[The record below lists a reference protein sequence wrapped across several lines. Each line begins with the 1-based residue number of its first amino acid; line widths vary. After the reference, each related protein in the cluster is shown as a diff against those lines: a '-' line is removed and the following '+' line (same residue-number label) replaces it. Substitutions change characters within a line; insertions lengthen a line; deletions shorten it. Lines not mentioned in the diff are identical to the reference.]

1 MVEIQ
6 GGYSM
11 ERIAGPD
18 ASAAATSKELNLSA
32 SPSDHEKF
40 SARIAGTRAI
50 MQASVDTG
58 DTPGIVSLI
67 WHRGEVVQTQ
77 AVGRRDIEHQLPME
91 RSTIFAIASMSK
103 PVTVVAAL
111 TLIEQGKMRLEDRIT
126 RWAPEF
132 ADMRVLKRPD
142 AALDDTYPA
151 HRDITI
157 DDLMTH
163 RSGLSYGFLGSSPLS
178 NALMEKIGFG
188 IESSLSADEW
198 MKNLGSLPLAYAPGE
213 RFNYGLSIDVLGII
227 IGRVAESSLRE
238 ALQTQVCGPLDMQ
251 DTDFWIPPA
260 KRARAATIYNA
271 GIDLKRFTP
280 TQISTFIGATPQAFA
295 SGGQGLVSTV
305 DDYLTFARMLMN
317 GGEVKGR
324 RLLKPE
330 TVQLMTT
337 DRLTAAQRQ
346 IPSIVCAPWSAVGFG
361 LGLSMI
367 TNPEDYAA
375 TGWGVGSD
383 GAFGWAGMFGG
394 WWQAD
399 PKRDL
404 ILVWLVEATPPP
416 PAPNTMPRFPGALA
430 NRQFQKLVYAALRQ

>member
-1 MVEIQ
+1 
-6 GGYSM
+6 M
-11 ERIAGPD
+11 ERIAGRGVP
-18 ASAAATSKELNLSA
+18 SAALSKEPNSSLY
-32 SPSDHEKF
+32 PSDRQEFAAK
-40 SARIAGTRAI
+40 IVGTRAI

-67 WHRGEVVQTQ
+67 WHRGEVVQTH
-77 AVGRRDIEHQLPME
+77 AVGLRDIEHQLSME

-132 ADMRVLKRPD
+132 ANMRVLTRPD

-163 RSGLSYGFLGSSPLS
+163 RSGLSYGFLAPSPLS
-178 NALMEKIGFG
+178 NALMEKVGFG

-198 MKNLGSLPLAYAPGE
+198 MKSLSSLPLAYAPGE

-227 IGRVAESSLRE
+227 IGRVTESNLRD
-238 ALQTQVCGPLDMQ
+238 ALLAHVCGPLDMQ

-260 KRARAATIYNA
+260 KRLRAATIYNA
-271 GIDLKRFTP
+271 GADLKRFTCAR
-280 TQISTFIGATPQAFA
+280 ISTFTGVSPQAFA

-317 GGEVKGR
+317 GGEVNGR
-324 RLLKPE
+324 RLLKPA
-330 TVQLMTT
+330 TVQLVTS
-337 DRLTAAQRQ
+337 DRLTATQRQ
-346 IPSIVCAPWSAVGFG
+346 LPSIVCAPWSAVGFG

-367 TNPEDYAA
+367 TNAEGYAA

-383 GAFGWAGMFGG
+383 GAFGWSGMFGG

-416 PAPNTMPRFPGALA
+416 AGPNTMPRFPGALA
-430 NRQFQKLVYAALRQ
+430 NREFQKLAYAALPL

>member
-1 MVEIQ
+1 
-6 GGYSM
+6 M
-11 ERIAGPD
+11 EGIAGRE
-18 ASAAATSKELNLSA
+18 ASAAALSKEPNLLVY
-32 SPSDHEKF
+32 PSDRQDF
-40 SARIAGTRAI
+40 AARIVGTRAI
-50 MQASVDTG
+50 LQTSVDTG

-67 WHRGEVVQTQ
+67 WHRGEVMQIH
-77 AVGRRDIEHQLPME
+77 AVGLRDIEHQLPME

-111 TLIEQGKMRLEDRIT
+111 TLIEQGKMKLEDRIT

-132 ADMRVLKRPD
+132 ANMRVLKRSD

-151 HRDITI
+151 PRDITI

-163 RSGLSYGFLGSSPLS
+163 RSGLSYGFLAPSPLS
-178 NALMEKIGFG
+178 NALMEKSGFG
-188 IESSLSADEW
+188 IESNVSVDEW
-198 MKNLGSLPLAYAPGE
+198 MKSVGSLPLAYAPGE

-227 IGRVAESSLRE
+227 IGRVAGSSLRE

-260 KRARAATIYNA
+260 KRVRAATIYNA
-271 GIDLKRFTP
+271 GADLKSFTRVRM
-280 TQISTFIGATPQAFA
+280 STFTGATPQAFA
-295 SGGQGLVSTV
+295 SGGQGMVSTV
-305 DDYLTFARMLMN
+305 DDYLTFARMLIN
-317 GGEVKGR
+317 GGEVNGR

-337 DRLTAAQRQ
+337 NRLTAIQRQ
-346 IPSIVCAPWSAVGFG
+346 IPSIICAPWSTVGFG

-367 TNPEDYAA
+367 TNPDAYAA

-394 WWQAD
+394 RWQAD
-399 PKRDL
+399 LKRDL
-404 ILVWLVEATPPP
+404 ILVWLVEATPSP

-430 NRQFQKLVYAALRQ
+430 NREFQRLVYSALPS

>member
-1 MVEIQ
+1 
-6 GGYSM
+6 M
-11 ERIAGPD
+11 ERVAGRG
-18 ASAAATSKELNLSA
+18 ASAAVLSKELNLSV
-32 SPSDHEKF
+32 SPSDRQAL
-40 SARIAGTRAI
+40 SARIADTRAI
-50 MQASVDTG
+50 LQASVDTG
-58 DTPGIVSLI
+58 DTPGIVALI
-67 WHRGEVVQTQ
+67 WHRGEVVQTH
-77 AVGRRDIEHQLPME
+77 AVGLRDIEHHLPME

-111 TLIEQGKMRLEDRIT
+111 TLIEQGKMKLEDRIT

-132 ADMRVLKRPD
+132 ANMRVLKRPD

-151 HRDITI
+151 PRDITI

-163 RSGLSYGFLGSSPLS
+163 RSGLSYGFLAPSPLS
-178 NALMEKIGFG
+178 NVLMERVGFG
-188 IESSLSADEW
+188 IESGLSADEW
-198 MKNLGSLPLAYAPGE
+198 MKSLGSLPLAYAPGE
-213 RFNYGLSIDVLGII
+213 RFNYGFSIDVLGII
-227 IGRVAESSLRE
+227 IGRVAGSSLRE
-238 ALQTQVCGPLDMQ
+238 ALHAQVCGPLDMQ

-260 KRARAATIYNA
+260 KRVRAATIYNA
-271 GIDLKRFTP
+271 GADLKCFTRAP
-280 TQISTFIGATPQAFA
+280 MSTFTGASPQAFA

-317 GGEVKGR
+317 GGEVNGR
-324 RLLKPE
+324 RILKPE

-337 DRLTAAQRQ
+337 DRLTATQRQ
-346 IPSIVCAPWSAVGFG
+346 IPPIVCAPWSTVGFG

-367 TNPEDYAA
+367 TNPEAYAA

-383 GAFGWAGMFGG
+383 GAFGWPGMFGG

-430 NRQFQKLVYAALRQ
+430 NREFQRLAYAALPP